1 MEGEP
6 GDVSEDTEYWMKDTA
21 EGKGSRR
28 MGEYLRE
35 SKRWG
40 YGWVA
45 YCSEVNYMIGTG
57 VLSTHP
63 NMKQAIKYQQ
73 RNNCQVSVNSVCFL

>member
-6 GDVSEDTEYWMKDTA
+6 GDVSEDTEYWMEDTA
-21 EGKGSRR
+21 EGKGSRS

-40 YGWVA
+40 YGWWHVVLR
-45 YCSEVNYMIGTG
+45 STTG
-57 VLSTHP
+57 
-63 NMKQAIKYQQ
+63 
-73 RNNCQVSVNSVCFL
+73 